1 MSQTLSMV
9 TDNILNDLSQIETKI
24 LFTGLL
30 QRYDVLIDPLIYNH
44 KFYFSSVAIQESMK
58 TFAL

>member
-1 MSQTLSMV
+1 MSMV

-30 QRYDVLIDPLIYNH
+30 KRYDVLIDPLIYNH
-44 KFYFSSVAIQESMK
+44 SFYFSSVAI
-58 TFAL
+58 

>member
-9 TDNILNDLSQIETKI
+9 TDNILNDLSQIESKI

>member
-1 MSQTLSMV
+1 LSMV

-30 QRYDVLIDPLIYNH
+30 KRYDVLIDPLIYNH
-44 KFYFSSVAIQESMK
+44 SFYFSSVAI
-58 TFAL
+58 